1 MIEQPLSDKKR
12 DYWATIF
19 QTVMPD
25 DNSGACDIKI
35 INRSL
40 SNNFIGLMY
49 CRCNEESSESSISK
63 VYR

>member
-25 DNSGACDIKI
+25 DNSGECDKRKTQTYCRRNTLLIV
-35 INRSL
+35 
-40 SNNFIGLMY
+40 
-49 CRCNEESSESSISK
+49 CRCNEESSESQIPK
-63 VYR
+63 VHR

>member
-25 DNSGACDIKI
+25 DNSGASDIKI
-35 INRSL
+35 MHRSL
-40 SNNFIGLMY
+40 SNKFIGLTY

>member
-25 DNSGACDIKI
+25 DHSGAILKLHLMNIDTG
-35 INRSL
+35 
-40 SNNFIGLMY
+40 FICLQ
-49 CRCNEESSESSISK
+49 
-63 VYR
+63 V

>member
-25 DNSGACDIKI
+25 DNSGEC
-35 INRSL
+35 NRKTL
-40 SNNFIGLMY
+40 NIWN
-49 CRCNEESSESSISK
+49 
-63 VYR
+63 

>member
-25 DNSGACDIKI
+25 DNSGECNRKTQTYQMNIDELI
-35 INRSL
+35 INSFHKL
-40 SNNFIGLMY
+40 
-49 CRCNEESSESSISK
+49 
-63 VYR
+63 